1 MSIVAEW
8 VRRGT
13 VLLGVTSMALLAA
26 CVSPFEGAPP
36 AAEAPPAAA
45 APEPQKDTCGA
56 AALQGLVGQDR
67 AAISGMRF
75 AQVLRVFEEGQPV
88 TMDFNPERLNIQY
101 SKRGKIQAVT
111 CG

>member
-1 MSIVAEW
+1 M
-8 VRRGT
+8 
-13 VLLGVTSMALLAA
+13 
-26 CVSPFEGAPP
+26 
-36 AAEAPPAAA
+36 
-45 APEPQKDTCGA
+45 
-56 AALQGLVGQDR
+56 GQDR